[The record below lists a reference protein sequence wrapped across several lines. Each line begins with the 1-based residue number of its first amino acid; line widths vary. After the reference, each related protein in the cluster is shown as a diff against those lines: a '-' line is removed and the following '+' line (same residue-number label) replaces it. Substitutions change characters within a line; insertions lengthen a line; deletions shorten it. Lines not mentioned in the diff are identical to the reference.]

1 MAQNNLTDYSSPVQ
15 IPGTTW
21 DKMHSSVYGTVAIK
35 TDGTLWGWGRNP
47 SGQLG
52 QNSKVNYSSP
62 VQIPGTNWSSI
73 TMGEATTAA
82 TKTDG
87 TLWIWG
93 EGSLGRLGQNANVDY
108 SSPIQIPGTWV
119 TTQGKLF
126 GRHRNYFAL
135 KEE

>member
-1 MAQNNLTDYSSPVQ
+1 M
-15 IPGTTW
+15 
-21 DKMHSSVYGTVAIK
+21 
-35 TDGTLWGWGRNP
+35 
-47 SGQLG
+47 G
-52 QNSKVNYSSP
+52 QNSKVKYSSP